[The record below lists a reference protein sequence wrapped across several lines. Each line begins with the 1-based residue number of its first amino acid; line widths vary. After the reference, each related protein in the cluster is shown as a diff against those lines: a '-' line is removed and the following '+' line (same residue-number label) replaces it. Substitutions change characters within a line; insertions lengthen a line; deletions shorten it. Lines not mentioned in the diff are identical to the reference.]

1 MYNLLYLI
9 YESFIK
15 IRIFGLNEFPY
26 KIVFEY
32 FYESVYDAYYNTIFC
47 FESKGDQ
54 NNYRRFWKNLMY
66 VF

>member
-47 FESKGDQ
+47 FESKGD
-54 NNYRRFWKNLMY
+54 
-66 VF
+66 